1 MPIYKIMRIYEVPGK
16 DQVQATNRM
25 MEAIALGVE
34 GDYHATDWIKN
45 SERPKDKGERLSL
58 KPPKGWGATFLDQ
71 ILGR

>member
-25 MEAIALGVE
+25 MEALALGVE
-34 GDYHATDWIKN
+34 SDYHLTDYIKKPDDP
-45 SERPKDKGERLSL
+45 RGKGEKLNL
-58 KPPKGWGATFLDQ
+58 KPPKGWGTTFLDQ